1 MTLNLRKILYLL
13 AAMLFVATACD
24 DDSEHVNTGYG
35 QLSISIEPQ
44 TLAMLED
51 GSTVALPAID
61 LPDTDNF
68 TLKLSDSS
76 GAYAKTWS
84 AFGSFIQNDRYFTG
98 GYEATVSFGNPED
111 EGFISPCYYGNEK
124 FTVASG
130 KPTEVTLRPGLASA
144 IFNVTLPD
152 NFRYGIMLNTS
163 GGMYYTFNQPADKLL
178 SLRRGTVYVAIL
190 APTPDGRKVVIPVG
204 EMTDVKAGYYY
215 DLIVTSE
222 PSADADRLTITA
234 AGCPSRDDMTIS
246 ITDQLLS
253 SSQPAI
259 TWSGL
264 PAGNKLAL
272 LEGQTTEQPLVCTIT
287 GLTPTSKVTLSTISA
302 SLADK
307 DFPSPLTLTSPSIAL
322 NSAIALG
329 LKVNTS
335 DNGSTL
341 TVDFT
346 DLLARL
352 IFTEPDQAVSR
363 FAISAATSG
372 VAAEP
377 SQFEVV
383 TTPAEIVLDGPVT
396 ALAGSTEASMTVIT
410 SAPRLAENIA
420 VEISTGDDLW
430 TPAPITSI
438 TDRGDSR
445 YDVTFTIPP
454 GLEPLTAR
462 ILYCEEVRTTIG
474 IVRSAPDYGVT
485 VDAFASHAVIRIDT
499 PDDDLRRYITTYLPL
514 EINGSRASVFS
525 RDVDNGL
532 VTIIGL
538 TPHTSYN
545 LTASLLASPTQPEIS
560 TRFTTENADNVPNGD
575 FEDWDESLKYSNMP
589 SGGRYAQN
597 SVEIFNR
604 QHFTSFKLSTPK
616 KWANVNAKT
625 FCLDATNINTWYLQP
640 STFTVDVNEAY
651 SGGYAV
657 ELVSTA
663 WDIAGPDIPEYL
675 PLAPPYPD
683 YSLNIPAI
691 ANRAAGKLFLGDYT
705 FDPATGSE
713 TYSEGISW
721 ETRPSALN
729 GFYHYEPS
737 AADRSDH
744 ALVTVE
750 LSGMDADGREVVI
763 ASSTARLA
771 IATSYTSFN
780 IPLTYPLF
788 GIKATKLKIMF
799 SSSESPGSIDH
810 ERATVMTFDDP
821 VTSTSTGSRLWLDNL
836 QFAY

>member
-1 MTLNLRKILYLL
+1 MTLV
-13 AAMLFVATACD
+13 VATACD
-24 DDSEHVNTGYG
+24 DNSEHVNTGYG

-51 GSTVALPAID
+51 GGTVALPAIA
-61 LPDTDNF
+61 LPDTGNF
-68 TLKLSDSS
+68 ALTLSDVS
-76 GAYAKTWS
+76 GAYSKTWS
-84 AFGSFIQNDRYFTG
+84 SFGDFIQSDRYFTG
-98 GYEATVSFGNPED
+98 VYDATASFGSLED

-124 FTVASG
+124 FTVVSG
-130 KPTEVTLRPGLASA
+130 KPTEVTLRPDLASS
-144 IFNVTLPD
+144 IFNVTFPD
-152 NFRYGIMLNTS
+152 DFQYDVVLNTS
-163 GGMYYTFNQPADKLL
+163 GGMYYAFSSATHELL
-178 SLRRGTVYVAIL
+178 ILRPGTVYVAIL
-190 APTPDGRKVVIPVG
+190 AAAPDGRKVMIPAG
-204 EMTDVKAGYYY
+204 ELTDVKAGYYY
-215 DLIVTSE
+215 DLTVTSE
-222 PSADADRLTITA
+222 PSATADRLTISA
-234 AGCPSRDDMTIS
+234 AECPSRNDITIS
-246 ITDQLLS
+246 ITDRLLS
-253 SSQPAI
+253 SPQPAI
-259 TWSGL
+259 AWSGL
-264 PAGNKLAL
+264 PAGNHLTL
-272 LEGQTTEQPLVCTIT
+272 LEGQTTERPLVCTIT
-287 GLTPTSKVTLSTISA
+287 GLTPSSNVELSTISV

-307 DFPSPLTLTSPSIAL
+307 NFPSPLTLTSPSIAL

-329 LKVNTS
+329 LKVNTY

-352 IFTEPDQAVSR
+352 IFTEPNEAVSR
-363 FAISAATSG
+363 FAITAATGG

-377 SQFEVV
+377 SQFEVE
-383 TTPAEIVLDGPVT
+383 TTPAEIIIDGSVT
-396 ALAGSTEASMTVIT
+396 ALAGSTTASMTVIT
-410 SAPRLAENIA
+410 SVPRLAENIA

-430 TPAPITSI
+430 TQAQITSI
-438 TDRGDSR
+438 TDRGDNR

-485 VDAFASHAVIRIDT
+485 VDAFATHAVIRIDT
-499 PDDDLRRYITTYLPL
+499 PDDELRRYITTYLPF
-514 EINGSRASVFS
+514 EINGSSASVFS

-538 TPHTSYN
+538 TPHSSYN
-545 LTASLLASPTQPEIS
+545 LTASLLPSPARPEIN
-560 TRFTTENADNVPNGD
+560 TRFTTESADDVPNGD
-575 FEDWDESLKYSNMP
+575 FEDWTESLKYSNMP

-604 QHFTSFKLSTPK
+604 QHFTSFKDSTPR

-625 FCLDATNINTWYLQP
+625 FCLDASNINTWYLQP

-657 ELVSTA
+657 ELISTA
-663 WDIAGPDIPEYL
+663 WDTSGPDIPDYL

-721 ETRPSALN
+721 STRPAALN

-737 AADRSDH
+737 AANRSDH
-744 ALVTVE
+744 ALVKVE
-750 LSGMDADGREVVI
+750 LSGVDGDGREVVI

-821 VTSTSTGSRLWLDNL
+821 VTSTSTGSRLWLDDL
-836 QFAY
+836 RFAY